1 MQNHNYNR
9 YAATSYNTNNRCG
22 CCNNCPSHTGC
33 IPCPGPQGPTGPQGP
48 RGLQGPQGPQGITGN
63 TGAVGVTGPQGVQ
76 GFQGPVGPT
85 GPTGNTGATGPA
97 GATGPTG
104 PTGVIATNVLNAVN
118 APSQTPATA
127 NAALTFATNQ
137 TAIGTAIEHT
147 AGTGNFIINE
157 TGIYAIRYD
166 SITSNVVGSTL
177 PVIATLSLANGGIP
191 IIATTSSATIVATGD
206 NATLSG
212 NTILSVVA
220 PPETITLV
228 AGNTSADFSST
239 SISIIK
245 LD

>member
-1 MQNHNYNR
+1 MKNKFFTR
-9 YAATSYNTNNRCG
+9 EFVPAAQ
-22 CCNNCPSHTGC
+22 
-33 IPCPGPQGPTGPQGP
+33 I
-48 RGLQGPQGPQGITGN
+48 
-63 TGAVGVTGPQGVQ
+63 
-76 GFQGPVGPT
+76 
-85 GPTGNTGATGPA
+85 
-97 GATGPTG
+97 
-104 PTGVIATNVLNAVN
+104 
-118 APSQTPATA
+118 SQVERMAW
-127 NAALTFATNQ
+127 LLVWIFLSLR
-137 TAIGTAIEHT
+137 
-147 AGTGNFIINE
+147 NE